1 MTMIAAKTVPVM
13 NSADALIVK
22 ALVELFTARKCVAI
36 ALSILTESKVT
47 EKEGN

>member
-22 ALVELFTARKCVAI
+22 AMVELLTARECVAI
-36 ALSILTESKVT
+36 ALSVLKAR
-47 EKEGN
+47 

>member
-13 NSADALIVK
+13 NSADALIVE
-22 ALVELFTARKCVAI
+22 ALAERLATWKYVAI
-36 ALSILTESKVT
+36 ALGILTESKAT